1 MNMEFYNKIAK
12 STAHRK
18 SRDEN
23 KGFIFENPFLMPD
36 LVEIAFDVND
46 KNHHKACW
54 ILELICEE
62 QIDLFLPF
70 VIVFCGKIK
79 FFKSDSAIRS
89 LSKIGLFL
97 VKNKDIQLTEIQ
109 EEQIIETYLDWLID
123 SKKAANAAYSMRTLF
138 VLGKKY
144 NWVNDEL
151 KTVLSRDCSHQTPG
165 YKYAVKDILKKLTTS
180 K

>member
-79 FFKSDSAIRS
+79 FFKSAKR
-89 LSKIGLFL
+89 
-97 VKNKDIQLTEIQ
+97 
-109 EEQIIETYLDWLID
+109 
-123 SKKAANAAYSMRTLF
+123 
-138 VLGKKY
+138 
-144 NWVNDEL
+144 
-151 KTVLSRDCSHQTPG
+151 
-165 YKYAVKDILKKLTTS
+165 
-180 K
+180 